1 MEPYRTPTYDE
12 AVALCPVDYALS
24 NTEKNDV
31 ILIGDSSCRCGIN
44 TRQFE
49 KLTSLSAYNLGSFA
63 SNGVF
68 SQLLTLQV
76 YLGQHPPP
84 RAVVLCLSPFQLLRV
99 QGTDA
104 GNASPLVEVTTA
116 GALFERFGRAFGP
129 SSARKSVFADGT
141 ASLRYFMKRG
151 TAVTNS
157 HWVAFRSS
165 HSPDRLEDP
174 LYGYTSETYKT
185 LRSKTLEARGFFRMV
200 KKHGPHL
207 VLTELDKP
215 YSVVPWM
222 DAGVRA
228 FAKLAQSCPF
238 RLIIRLAPMSS
249 DQAEW
254 GGDEYLA
261 TWLKQIEG
269 DFAQVSIC
277 RPEMLWYDPEVCWDT
292 IHLNTAG
299 VERFTSL
306 VAKDVTEALDPRP
319 KTASRSK

>member
-1 MEPYRTPTYDE
+1 MVLPLVFSRRRRRPSLRRIGSSLFAVVFIAAMFCLFCGAFTYIGANYEGPLRLLEPYRTPTYDE

-157 HWVAFRSS
+157 LWLAFRSS

-200 KKHGPHL
+200 VGLPQARPL
-207 VLTELDKP
+207 
-215 YSVVPWM
+215 
-222 DAGVRA
+222 
-228 FAKLAQSCPF
+228 
-238 RLIIRLAPMSS
+238 RL
-249 DQAEW
+249 
-254 GGDEYLA
+254 G
-261 TWLKQIEG
+261 
-269 DFAQVSIC
+269 
-277 RPEMLWYDPEVCWDT
+277 
-292 IHLNTAG
+292 
-299 VERFTSL
+299 
-306 VAKDVTEALDPRP
+306 
-319 KTASRSK
+319 